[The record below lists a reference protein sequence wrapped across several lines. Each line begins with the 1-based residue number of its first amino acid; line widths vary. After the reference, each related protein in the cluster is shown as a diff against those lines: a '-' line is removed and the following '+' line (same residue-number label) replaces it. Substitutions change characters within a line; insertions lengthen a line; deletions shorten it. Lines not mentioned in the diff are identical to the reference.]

1 MKPTSTKSS
10 NQVSRR
16 DVFRAGSAASVAGL
30 LAALPLRSSAAP
42 AARLPT
48 RGGGPNVYERAGCRP
63 FINCTSTYTIN
74 GGSAQLPEVIDAV
87 HEAAYYHV
95 NLDELMAAVGPRIA
109 ELLGAEAAMVSS
121 GAAGA
126 VTCGT
131 LACVAGGDP
140 EKMQQLPDTY
150 GLKDEVIVPSWS
162 RSTYD
167 HAVRTTGIKMV
178 EVTTLEDLKNAFGP
192 KTVMGTSQ
200 VNILRGSYPFTLEQ
214 FTAEA
219 KKHGVPVLVDAAAD
233 LPLVP
238 NPLLAKGAD
247 MVAYSGGKILRGP
260 QTAGI
265 LLGRKDL
272 ITAAFLNS
280 APHHAFARA
289 MKVSKEEIVGVY
301 TAVHSLMN
309 GRSREAEDNLW
320 RSWYKDITKQ
330 ITKVDGVTT
339 SVNEPASAANYPT
352 LNIMWDPKKIGLTS
366 GELGKMLLDGEP
378 RIQTHAG
385 GDGHKFLLRPCAM
398 YDGEHK
404 LVAARLEEIFR
415 GAPGEKKPAPL
426 KPPTVTIDGHWDVDI
441 QFSVGSTQH
450 DVFFA
455 TKGNEVT
462 GQYTGRITEKPVSG
476 TISGNEVKF
485 TGGGKVEAT
494 SLHYTFTGHVQGDHM
509 SGEVS
514 LGEYGPARWT
524 AKRRA

>member
-1 MKPTSTKSS
+1 MKSTSTKDS

-16 DVFRAGSAASVAGL
+16 DVFRAGTAASVASL

-219 KKHGVPVLVDAAAD
+219 KKHGVPILVDAAAD

-272 ITAAFLNS
+272 ITAAFMNS

-309 GRSREAEDNLW
+309 GRSREARTTCGALGTR
-320 RSWYKDITKQ
+320 RSTRRSPRSTVSQ
-330 ITKVDGVTT
+330 
-339 SVNEPASAANYPT
+339 PA
-352 LNIMWDPKKIGLTS
+352 
-366 GELGKMLLDGEP
+366 
-378 RIQTHAG
+378 
-385 GDGHKFLLRPCAM
+385 
-398 YDGEHK
+398 
-404 LVAARLEEIFR
+404 
-415 GAPGEKKPAPL
+415 
-426 KPPTVTIDGHWDVDI
+426 
-441 QFSVGSTQH
+441 
-450 DVFFA
+450 
-455 TKGNEVT
+455 
-462 GQYTGRITEKPVSG
+462 
-476 TISGNEVKF
+476 
-485 TGGGKVEAT
+485 
-494 SLHYTFTGHVQGDHM
+494 
-509 SGEVS
+509 
-514 LGEYGPARWT
+514 
-524 AKRRA
+524 

>member
-1 MKPTSTKSS
+1 MKPTSEKDSS
-10 NQVSRR
+10 QVSRR
-16 DVFRAGSAASVAGL
+16 DVFRAGTAASVASL

-48 RGGGPNVYERAGCRP
+48 RGGGPNVYEKAGCRP
-63 FINCTSTYTIN
+63 FINCTATYTIN

-95 NLDELMAAVGPRIA
+95 NLDELMAAIGPRIA
-109 ELLGAEAAMVSS
+109 ELLGGEAAMVSS

-140 EKMQQLPDTY
+140 EKMQQLPDTT
-150 GLKDEVIVPSWS
+150 GIKNEVIVPSWS

-167 HAVRTTGIKMV
+167 HAVRTTGINMV
-178 EVTTLEDLKNAFGP
+178 EVTTLDDLKNAFGP
-192 KTVMGTSQ
+192 KTVMYTGQ
-200 VNILRGSYPFTLEQ
+200 VNVLRDSNPFTLEQ

-219 KKHGVPVLVDAAAD
+219 RKHGVPVLIDAAAD

-238 NPLLAKGAD
+238 NPLLAKGVD
-247 MVAYSGGKILRGP
+247 LVAYSGGKILRGP

-272 ITAAFLNS
+272 ITAAFANS

-289 MKVSKEEIVGVY
+289 MKCSKEEIVGVY
-301 TAVHSLMN
+301 VAAHSLMN
-309 GRSREAEDNLW
+309 GRSRKAEDDLW
-320 RSWYKDITKQ
+320 RSWYKEIDAQ
-330 ITKVDGVTT
+330 VTKVDGVTT
-339 SVNEPASAANYPT
+339 SVNQPASAANYPT
-352 LNIMWDPKKIGLTS
+352 LNVEWDPKKIGLTS
-366 GELGKMLLDGEP
+366 GELGKMLLDGNP
-378 RIQTHAG
+378 RVQTHAG
-385 GDGHKFLLRPCAM
+385 GGGHRFRLRPCAM
-398 YDGEHK
+398 YEGEHK

-415 GAPGEKKPAPL
+415 NAPGEKKPTPL
-426 KPPTVTIDGHWDVDI
+426 KPPTVTIDGHWDIDI
-441 QFSVGSTQH
+441 QFSMGSTQH

-455 TKGNEVT
+455 TQGNKVT

-476 TISGNEVKF
+476 TVSGNEVKF

-494 SLHYTFTGHVQGDHM
+494 ALSYSFTGHVQGDHM